1 MSIEDKPAT
10 PEAEP
15 ATEPATAAEPA
26 PAAEPA
32 TEPAEPAAA
41 TEPAAAAEP
50 AAQPAA
56 EPAPAPRPASRPGT
70 SITGS
75 HPRADRITPPPDVAE
90 LAAAPADGD
99 DPPARPASS
108 PPPSPDDVPASE
120 SARLA
125 AERAGTGE
133 GEYEDDESAA
143 LRFGRRFRRATTDLV
158 EFGEELRGHYR
169 RQDGVVVALA
179 LAIVFVGGLLH
190 RALVTPAEVQS
201 EAAFKAH
208 GLAFARSTAWL
219 APEESPLP
227 PPRLVP
233 GTLATRPRPGELP
246 YHVVFTSSLDAEAR
260 LDVRIET
267 RPPWS
272 NLLTGLELD
281 RRARFGELYAA
292 RAGQVRSIGDHEW
305 LRTEYQYAYAP
316 VVGDEPRI
324 GRAVEYATVDPERLF
339 VITFHGTPAQIAR
352 MEDVTAPSLHLDKHS
367 GMPLLPQVSRLGR
380 TQRPDEVSAVFSS
393 TAMVVVVDI
402 DNGRLR
408 AAGGASGIIVGAD
421 GSILTNYHL
430 LRAKAGATDAR
441 GVRAPDRLHDLFVVG
456 RYVGVDQPPQ
466 LVCAGHPDR
475 SKYDPLLD
483 LALIKCD
490 TDLDGRAWLASSI
503 TWPAMPTQRA
513 PEVRPGQ
520 RLWVLGYPDVGG
532 GGLTLTQGLIEGWT
546 GVDGALGRDYIKT
559 DAATSHGSS
568 GGPVVDDKGRLV
580 GIATVYRV
588 RITTT
593 GTLVETTKVGLV
605 RPLAAAADALA
616 TVRTGW
622 MPRAGHNSFAV
633 EPTAVEAPAEGVH
646 LSTTIVDAA
655 NDKPVAGALLMVL
668 NSSVGATEI
677 DVNRLDEQVVAWG
690 RSNAFGEVQL
700 KQPVPVPGTYSVLV
714 IARDYDP
721 LVGDH
726 ELRLAEDTAPLFDP
740 WGVVRIQA
748 H

>member
-1 MSIEDKPAT
+1 VADAVAAGAVASSGSAAEANAPAV
-10 PEAEP
+10 P
-15 ATEPATAAEPA
+15 ALADATAGSLIVADAGASASALE
-26 PAAEPA
+26 A
-32 TEPAEPAAA
+32 TAL
-41 TEPAAAAEP
+41 
-50 AAQPAA
+50 
-56 EPAPAPRPASRPGT
+56 PRPTSRPGT
-70 SITGS
+70 SSTGS
-75 HPRADRITPPPDVAE
+75 HPRADRITPPPEFVAA
-90 LAAAPADGD
+90 AAAPTATTDS
-99 DPPARPASS
+99 AE
-108 PPPSPDDVPASE
+108 PPPSE
-120 SARLA
+120 SRRFDAQ
-125 AERAGTGE
+125 RAGTGE
-133 GEYEDDESAA
+133 DEDDESAA

-169 RQDGVVVALA
+169 RQDGIVVALA
-179 LAIVFVGGLLH
+179 LAIVFVGGLVH
-190 RALVTPAEVQS
+190 RELVTPEQV
-201 EAAFKAH
+201 AFREH
-208 GLAFARSTAWL
+208 GLSFQRSTAWL
-219 APEESPLP
+219 APEETPLP

-233 GTLATRPRPGELP
+233 GTLPARPHPGELP
-246 YHVVFTSSLDAEAR
+246 YHVVFTSALDAEAR
-260 LDVRIET
+260 LEIRIEP

-292 RAGQVRSIGDHEW
+292 RPGQVRSIGDHEW
-305 LRTEYQYAYAP
+305 LRTEYHYAYAP
-316 VVGDEPRI
+316 VAGDEPRI
-324 GRAVEYATVDPERLF
+324 GHAVEYATVDPERLY
-339 VITFHGTPAQIAR
+339 VVTFHGTAGEIAR
-352 MEDVTAPSLHLDKHS
+352 MEDVTVASLHVDKHS

-380 TQRPDEVSAVFSS
+380 TQRPDEVSAVFPS
-393 TAMVVVVDI
+393 TAMVIVVDV
-402 DNGRLR
+402 DTGRMR
-408 AAGGASGIIVGAD
+408 AAGGASGIIVGTD

-430 LRAKAGATDAR
+430 LRAKAGTTDPR
-441 GVRAPDRLHDLFVVG
+441 GIHLPDRLHDLFVVG

-466 LVCAGHPDR
+466 LICAGHPDR

-490 TDLDGRAWLASSI
+490 TDLDGRAWSASSI
-503 TWPAMPTQRA
+503 TWPAIATNRA
-513 PEVRPGQ
+513 PDVRPGQ

-622 MPRAGHNSFAV
+622 LPRTGHNTFAL
-633 EPTAVEAPAEGVH
+633 EPNAVEAPAEGVH

-655 NDKPVAGALLMVL
+655 NDKPIAGALLMVL
-668 NSSVGATEI
+668 NGSVGAGDI

-726 ELRLAEDTAPLFDP
+726 ELRLAEDTPPLFDP